1 MNKESYSYYKTSYKA
16 NKRYRDKQG
25 RDDYA
30 GMLNKTEYEE
40 LRESGLTTK
49 EIVYN
54 QFHFYTKSVA
64 EKIQKSLKQ
73 EGFDIS
79 MKKIQS
85 REYSKEVYD
94 RIKELY
100 AEFTKDGL
108 SSKEAS
114 MLISYTFFGSWWWP
128 KRKL

>member
-1 MNKESYSYYKTSYKA
+1 MNKESYSYYKISYRA

-25 RDDYA
+25 REDFA
-30 GMLNKTEYEE
+30 EMLNKKEYEE
-40 LRESGLTTK
+40 LRKSGLTTK

-54 QFHFYTKSVA
+54 QFHFYTLSVA

-73 EGFDIS
+73 EGFNIS

-85 REYSKEVYD
+85 REYNKEIYEKIKALYD
-94 RIKELY
+94 
-100 AEFTKDGL
+100 EFTKDGL

-114 MLISYTFFGSWWWP
+114 MLISYTFFGS
-128 KRKL
+128 

>member
-1 MNKESYSYYKTSYKA
+1 MNKESYSYYKIAYRA

-25 RDDYA
+25 RDDY
-30 GMLNKTEYEE
+30 GEMLNKKEYEE
-40 LRESGLTTK
+40 KREAGLKTN

-54 QFHFYTKSVA
+54 QFHHYTLDVA

-73 EGFDIS
+73 EGFNIS

-85 REYSKEVYD
+85 REYNKEIYEKIKSLYD
-94 RIKELY
+94 
-100 AEFTKDGL
+100 EFTKDTKDGL

-114 MLISYTFFGSWWWP
+114 MLISYTFFGS
-128 KRKL
+128 